1 MPLLGRAPRP
11 VVPACPLRPPRSPKP
26 PAHRQ
31 LWVRGWGLVW
41 WLSRICCTSC
51 STEKPELLL
60 PLLQVHLMP
69 WTGGDRA
76 GQRPRGAGEGGEG
89 GSQALSE
96 LSPSPRCW
104 EAGSRDTGG
113 GQGEPRLPA
122 NPPPGAPCS
131 PLPPPS
137 FPSDAAGNGCLGI
150 CSRFPKCKCT
160 RWLVTGP
167 WSGRERT
174 PLDCRSWGPRGEVR
188 RGRSSVLGRTCP
200 RAALSSHLTSR
211 PRGAEGTGP
220 QGPPGLGS
228 GCPQMTG
235 HLDGSALLEWHP
247 HGRGL
252 SPHRLGRMGRNPKI
266 NRLAR

>member
-1 MPLLGRAPRP
+1 MGARPSQSSAPPLAAGKLALGTQEEVRGSPG
-11 VVPACPLRPPRSPKP
+11 CPLTPPPRGSLLPSAP
-26 PAHRQ
+26 
-31 LWVRGWGLVW
+31 
-41 WLSRICCTSC
+41 S
-51 STEKPELLL
+51 LL
-60 PLLQVHLMP
+60 PLGCSREWLPGDLLPFPQVQVH
-69 WTGGDRA
+69 
-76 GQRPRGAGEGGEG
+76 
-89 GSQALSE
+89 
-96 LSPSPRCW
+96 
-104 EAGSRDTGG
+104 
-113 GQGEPRLPA
+113 
-122 NPPPGAPCS
+122 
-131 PLPPPS
+131 
-137 FPSDAAGNGCLGI
+137 
-150 CSRFPKCKCT
+150 